1 MRYDELGKLC
11 VYCPECNE
19 LVARH
24 ESENNRADY
33 ESILEGEQ
41 MDIDKTSLLINAIM
55 KLPRYDV
62 DLCSSETFQGMIKDD
77 EGSFI
82 DYDDLM
88 AAIKP
93 IVQL

>member
-1 MRYDELGKLC
+1 
-11 VYCPECNE
+11 
-19 LVARH
+19 
-24 ESENNRADY
+24 
-33 ESILEGEQ
+33 

-62 DLCSSETFQGMIKDD
+62 DLCSSETFKGMIKDD

-93 IVQL
+93 IVKL

>member
-1 MRYDELGKLC
+1 
-11 VYCPECNE
+11 
-19 LVARH
+19 
-24 ESENNRADY
+24 
-33 ESILEGEQ
+33 
-41 MDIDKTSLLINAIM
+41 MDIDKISELINAIM

-62 DLCSSETFQGMIKDD
+62 HLCSSETFQGMIKDD